1 MTRRSV
7 LAIVGVALV
16 PLLVSPVV
24 AQGGGGGGGG
34 RGPGAGGGQRRG
46 GMGGGM
52 MNFIYL
58 ERTWTI
64 VCFQVDVTGEQYT
77 ALKPTYR
84 NALSARDAA
93 IKAAMEA
100 QDWAA
105 MGKAMEDCKTRLET
119 KLKEVLS
126 STQMTKLN
134 GLLMP
139 QMPRRG
145 GGGRGGG
152 GGGRGPGGGGG
163 GGGGTQ

>member
-16 PLLVSPVV
+16 PLLVSPVF
-24 AQGGGGGGGG
+24 AQGPPPGGGGG
-34 RGPGAGGGQRRG
+34 GAGGGQRRG
-46 GMGGGM
+46 GMGGGGM

-58 ERTWTI
+58 ERTWTV
-64 VCFQVDVTGEQYT
+64 VCFQVDVTSEQYT

-93 IKAAMEA
+93 VKKAMEA
-100 QDWAA
+100 QDWQA
-105 MGKAMEDCKTRLET
+105 MGKAMTDCKTRLET

-126 STQMTKLN
+126 TAQMTKLN
-134 GLLMP
+134 ELVTP
-139 QMPRRG
+139 RMPRPS
-145 GGGRGGG
+145 GGR
-152 GGGRGPGGGGG
+152 RPG